1 MGPFPQFSI
10 HNKKYTLF
18 YGGVQGGIFL
28 IKPVGIFLI
37 KPVGLYPG
45 TYCFFNQPE
54 NKGIITVREKGEIY
68 SAEICI

>member
-28 IKPVGIFLI
+28 IKPVG
-37 KPVGLYPG
+37 LYPG
-45 TYCFFNQPE
+45 TYCFFNRTG
-54 NKGIITVREKGEIY
+54 NKGIITVRKKGEIY
-68 SAEICI
+68 NAEICI

>member
-18 YGGVQGGIFL
+18 YDGVQG
-28 IKPVGIFLI
+28 GIFLI

-68 SAEICI
+68 SAEICV